1 MDTTKLLIE
10 LILRS
15 NIPYQN
21 KKQAV
26 TNLHQMSLHPNRNVV
41 YGFDNNTNDYL
52 KLFCWDRAIGGAL
65 FWIDIF
71 KHIEYDKTKKVETSA

>member
-26 TNLHQMSLHPNRNVV
+26 TNLHQMLLHPNRNVV
-41 YGFDNNTNDYL
+41 YGFDDNTNDYL

-65 FWIDIF
+65 F
-71 KHIEYDKTKKVETSA
+71 